1 MDKEEWMQLA
11 QLAQRGQNSD
21 SAVMRAAAAL
31 LQAHVLLDALADN
44 LLQAITAEN
53 LLGDMIDTP
62 DGVVRY
68 TNEAEYNRRGY
79 DRLYMATLQD
89 EPADVKAL
97 EEKYAV
103 AVQDAAN
110 LGYCQLFH
118 FKCAGDRTC
127 DAWLMGGPITDL

>member
-1 MDKEEWMQLA
+1 MHKEEWMQLA

-62 DGVVRY
+62 DGIVRY
-68 TNEAEYNRRGY
+68 ANEAEYNRRGY

-89 EPADVKAL
+89 EPADVMREHLAAAL
-97 EEKYAV
+97 E
-103 AVQDAAN
+103 AN
-110 LGYCQLFH
+110 C
-118 FKCAGDRTC
+118 
-127 DAWLMGGPITDL
+127 